1 MDTFMEGIVVFA
13 LIGAAVLVILAVLWY
28 LFQTVRIIW
37 SYSSLLAV
45 AAVIFNPIFH
55 IIFYLMPKDEL
66 NKHDSVLFKKYFL
79 SIGLFFL
86 LGILAAVLIPST
98 LVQDSVETASDEGST
113 ILEEVTT
120 QESVSDEELAMQG
133 DVSAQWRLGQMY
145 YNGEGV
151 RQDYTKAA
159 EWYRKAAAQGNPGSE
174 YYLGLMYY
182 DGEGV
187 RQDYTKAAEWYRK
200 AAAHG
205 NSGVA
210 YAQYNLG
217 VMYYNGEGVRQD
229 DAQAKEW
236 VGKACDS
243 GLQIG
248 CDKYKLLN

>member
-133 DVSAQWRLGQMY
+133 DISAQWRLGQMY
-145 YNGEGV
+145 YN
-151 RQDYTKAA
+151 
-159 EWYRKAAAQGNPGSE
+159 
-174 YYLGLMYY
+174 
-182 DGEGV
+182 GEGV